1 MQLIIRDLIYRSPL
15 KYIHTLLWRILYGIS
30 QQNIYVAMFLY
41 CKEKLFCMK
50 HLNLK
55 ALAIKK
61 CPKVY
66 KEKSYNIV

>member
-1 MQLIIRDLIYRSPL
+1 
-15 KYIHTLLWRILYGIS
+15 
-30 QQNIYVAMFLY
+30 MFLY
-41 CKEKLFCMK
+41 RKEKLFCMK

>member
-1 MQLIIRDLIYRSPL
+1 
-15 KYIHTLLWRILYGIS
+15 
-30 QQNIYVAMFLY
+30 
-41 CKEKLFCMK
+41 MK

-66 KEKSYNIV
+66 KEKSYNIRHYID